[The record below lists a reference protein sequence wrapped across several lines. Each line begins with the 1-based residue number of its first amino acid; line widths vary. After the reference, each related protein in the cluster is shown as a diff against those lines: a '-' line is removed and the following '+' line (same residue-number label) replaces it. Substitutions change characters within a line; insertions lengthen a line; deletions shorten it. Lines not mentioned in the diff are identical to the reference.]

1 MTASEHHA
9 SVTSESDWELWSIR
23 ILLSIVVL
31 GGAIFVSVPG
41 ISSRLQ
47 TKSAVFPQL
56 LVGFAVL
63 ALVLYLHMES
73 QRKLLGRASAALMAA
88 NSYVDRLE
96 QFSFV
101 DPQTQLFNRRYLDQL
116 FNQQL
121 RWMNRSGSSATLLL
135 FEVLTEEG
143 QKTAAEEIA
152 VEAAFVLRSNFR
164 GSDYVVRNSDDQFF
178 VLLPDTTGD
187 QAQYA
192 LNRLADKIEDWNL
205 ENERVGLSLRHELN
219 TCPPGGNFWD
229 KLRELEI
236 SLRHKP
242 SHRSEL
248 RHFAEA
254 RVGPVS
260 VRSS

>member
-1 MTASEHHA
+1 
-9 SVTSESDWELWSIR
+9 
-23 ILLSIVVL
+23 VVL
-31 GGAIFVSVPG
+31 GGVISLLVPG
-41 ISSRLQ
+41 ISNQMQAKNSF
-47 TKSAVFPQL
+47 VPQVL
-56 LVGFAVL
+56 IGFVVL
-63 ALVLYLHMES
+63 ALVFYLNMES
-73 QRKLLGRASAALMAA
+73 QRKLLGRASSALMAA

-121 RWMNRSGSSATLLL
+121 RWMNRTGSSATLLL

-143 QKTAAEEIA
+143 QKSAAEETAI
-152 VEAAFVLRSNFR
+152 EAAFVLRSNFR

-178 VLLPDTTGD
+178 VLLPDTAGD

-192 LNRLADKIEDWNL
+192 LNRLANKLEDWNL
-205 ENERVGLSLRHELN
+205 ENERVGLILRHEVN

-242 SHRSEL
+242 SQRSDPH
-248 RHFAEA
+248 HFVEA
-254 RVGPVS
+254 RVGPVP
-260 VRSS
+260 VRLA